1 MSQTNVGDELNPMT
15 AGTGRVYVGIG
26 GWTFEPWRGVFY
38 PEKLPQKEE
47 LAYASRK
54 LTSIE
59 INGTFYRTQT
69 PATFRKWASETPA
82 DFVFSVKA
90 PRYATQ
96 RGDLTTADESIRR
109 FIDSGVLELG
119 GRLGPLLWQ
128 LAPTKK
134 FSEGEIGGFLELLP
148 EQQEG
153 RALRHVLEVRHAS
166 FCTPGFVDL
175 LRRFNVATVYTDH
188 ATYPAIADVTADFV
202 YLRLQNGKDTEP
214 TAYPSP
220 ELDRWAQRLREL
232 AAGTVPTD
240 LPKLSTESPPTR
252 KPLDVY
258 AYVIHEGK
266 IRAPAAAMAVI
277 KRLSTPP

>member
-1 MSQTNVGDELNPMT
+1 MT
-15 AGTGRVYVGIG
+15 AGRGRMHVGIG

-82 DFVFSVKA
+82 NFVFSVKA

-96 RGDLTTADESIRR
+96 RSDLTTAGESIQR
-109 FIDSGVLELG
+109 FMDSGVLELG
-119 GRLGPLLWQ
+119 DRLGPLLWQ

-134 FSEGEIGGFLELLP
+134 FNESEIGAFLQLLP
-148 EQQEG
+148 REQDG
-153 RALRHVLEVRHAS
+153 RTLRHVLEVRHAS
-166 FCTPGFVDL
+166 FCTSAFVDL
-175 LRRFNVATVYTDH
+175 LRQFNVATVYADH
-188 ATYPAIADVTADFV
+188 ATYPAIADVTAEFV
-202 YLRLQNGKDTEP
+202 YLRLQKGTDTEP
-214 TAYPSP
+214 TAYPSHD
-220 ELDRWAQRLREL
+220 LDRWAHRLREF
-232 AAGTVPTD
+232 AAGTVPAD
-240 LPKLSTESPPTR
+240 LPGFGADDPSST

-266 IRAPAAAMAVI
+266 VRAPAAAMALI
-277 KRLSTPP
+277 ERLAAAPP